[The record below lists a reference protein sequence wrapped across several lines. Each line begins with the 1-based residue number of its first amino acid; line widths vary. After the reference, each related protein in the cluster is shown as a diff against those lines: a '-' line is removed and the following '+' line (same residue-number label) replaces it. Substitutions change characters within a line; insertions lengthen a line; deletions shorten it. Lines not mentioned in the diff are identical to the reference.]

1 MPRRK
6 AVKARVIL
14 PEPKYK
20 SEVLAKFI
28 NVIMHDGKKSVAENI
43 VYDALDEFET
53 ILKKSKKNVAQTE
66 DQAEQNLGIIDLF
79 EKVLECV
86 CPLVEVRSR
95 RVGGATYQVPQDVR
109 RKRSVALGMRWLVQ
123 AARKRGEKGMVSRL
137 ASEMFEALD
146 GRGAAVKKREET
158 HRMAKA
164 NQAFAH
170 FRWN

>member
-14 PEPKYK
+14 PEPKYN

-28 NVIMHDGKKSVAENI
+28 NVVMHDGKKSVAENI
-43 VYDALDEFET
+43 VYGALDEFEKN
-53 ILKKSKKNVAQTE
+53 LKKSKKNIAQTE
-66 DQAEQNLGIIDLF
+66 EQPEQNLGIVDLF
-79 EKVLECV
+79 EKVLDSV

-123 AARKRGEKGMVSRL
+123 AARNRGEKGMVSRL
-137 ASEMFEALD
+137 AAEMFEAVD